1 MAATATRRTRK
12 AAAQTVEAPFGF
24 KADGTPR
31 KRPAPTWLNG
41 DKKAAKPAKAA
52 ATTRQTVEE
61 IIAGADAPKPARKA
75 TVKRDQD
82 SITGTFQ
89 RGKWNAKTET
99 IEPHE
104 PKAGGGVRF
113 EDTTDRGFSPVYVQQ
128 EDDVLLGKPQ
138 QIRVTIKAL
147 S

>member
-1 MAATATRRTRK
+1 MAATAARRTRK
-12 AAAQTVEAPFGF
+12 TAAAAVEAPYGF

-41 DKKAAKPAKAA
+41 DKKAAKPA
-52 ATTRQTVEE
+52 ATTRKTVEE
-61 IIAGADAPKPARKA
+61 IIAGIDAPAKPKRAA
-75 TVKRDQD
+75 TVRAPKRDQD

-113 EDTTDRGFSPVYVQQ
+113 EDTTDRGFSPIYVTQ
-128 EDDVLLGKPQ
+128 DDDALLGKPQ

-147 S
+147 

>member
-1 MAATATRRTRK
+1 MAATATVYPQDR
-12 AAAQTVEAPFGF
+12 AAAVEAPYGF

-31 KRPAPTWLNG
+31 KRPVPTWMNG
-41 DKKAAKPAKAA
+41 DKTASKPAK
-52 ATTRQTVEE
+52 TSTRKTVEE
-61 IIAGADAPKPARKA
+61 IIAGVDAPAKPKRAA
-75 TVKRDQD
+75 TVRAPKRDQD

-89 RGKWNAKTET
+89 RGKWNPKTET

-113 EDTTDRGFSPVYVQQ
+113 EDTTDRGFSPVYVTQ
-128 EDDVLLGKPQ
+128 DDDALLGKPQ

-147 S
+147 